1 MTNGHNAQ
9 TDPSIQFDPIALG
22 NFKRTYWPDKL
33 LVGHGGLIGVG
44 DLVSNKAELQDVSAL
59 LGAHWGQVKII
70 SRQPELFSEEI
81 VSSYDAAEHYKL
93 GKTICIVHVHR
104 SIPSVEKCV
113 ALLANALEVPSSLVH
128 CSAYASPEGLGTPKH
143 FDNHEVLIVQLSG
156 EKQWW
161 VAPNH
166 NVTYPT
172 RNYVAGTSPYAE
184 LPYSLFDVPVEM
196 PADSI
201 AVKMTAGS
209 VLFIPR
215 GMWHATTAT
224 TASLS
229 LSFGFAVPTPLDR
242 LLAVIKTELASYS
255 ALCKPI
261 SGVGGDT
268 EFLQLANHVASSV
281 KDCLKESIPRNPAF
295 GPGNKYE

>member
-1 MTNGHNAQ
+1 MTNGPDPQ
-9 TDPSIQFDPIALG
+9 TDPSIQFNPLPLEK
-22 NFKRTYWPDKL
+22 FKRAYWPYKL
-33 LVGHGGLIGVG
+33 LVGYGGLIGVG
-44 DLVSNKAELQDVSAL
+44 DIVGRAAELQDVYAL

-70 SRQPELFSEEI
+70 SQQPEAFSEEI
-81 VSSYDAAEHYKL
+81 VSSVEAVARYDS

-104 SIPSVEKCV
+104 SIPAVESCL
-113 ALLANALEVPSSLVH
+113 ASLANALQLPPSLIH
-128 CSAYASPEGLGTPKH
+128 CSAYASPEGVGTPKH

-156 EKQWW
+156 QKQWW
-161 VAPNH
+161 VAPNQ

-172 RNYVAGTSPYAE
+172 RNFVAGTSPYAE

-201 AVKMTAGS
+201 AIRMTAGS

-215 GMWHATTAT
+215 GIWHATTAT

-255 ALCKPI
+255 ALCKP
-261 SGVGGDT
+261 SPEVGGDT
-268 EFLQLANHVASSV
+268 EFVQLANHIASSV
-281 KDCLKESIPRNPAF
+281 RDYLRE
-295 GPGNKYE
+295 KYPS